1 LAIAQREW
9 ASQDADVLWCST
21 AETPETT
28 GDYPMKLFSAVRN
41 LRVRLVLLPTLVL
54 FCLAAFAT
62 RADAQCGALGGAK
75 GGAAKLPLFLGYEE
89 EPLFINPSI
98 VGLWHAIYTIE
109 GTETVFN
116 DSFKS
121 WHIDGTEAESA
132 FLSPAGGNVCM
143 GVWKSVGGRTVKLH
157 HLGWLF
163 NPATPTATASN
174 YFTMDEVVTV
184 APNGKTYT
192 GTFDFKVWNLDGT
205 ATPTEVKGTIAA
217 TRIKV

>member
-1 LAIAQREW
+1 
-9 ASQDADVLWCST
+9 
-21 AETPETT
+21 
-28 GDYPMKLFSAVRN
+28 MKLFSAVRQV
-41 LRVRLVLLPTLVL
+41 RVRLVLLSSLVL
-54 FCLAAFAT
+54 FCLAAFAP
-62 RADAQCGALGGAK
+62 RANAQCGALAGAK

-121 WHIDGTEAESA
+121 WHIDGTEVESA
-132 FLSPAGGNVCM
+132 YLSPEGGNVCM
-143 GVWKSVGGRTVKLH
+143 GVWKSIGGRGVKLH
-157 HLGWLF
+157 HVGWLF
-163 NPATPTATASN
+163 NPTAPGTTATG
-174 YFTMDEVVTV
+174 YFTMDEAVTV
-184 APNGKTYT
+184 TPNGKTYT

-205 ATPTEVKGTIAA
+205 ATTTEVKGTIAA